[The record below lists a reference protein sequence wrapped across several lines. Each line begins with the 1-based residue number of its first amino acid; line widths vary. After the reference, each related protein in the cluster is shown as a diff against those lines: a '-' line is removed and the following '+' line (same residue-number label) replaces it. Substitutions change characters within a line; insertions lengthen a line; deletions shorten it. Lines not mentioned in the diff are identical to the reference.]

1 MTYSIHDFPSD
12 LGQTLAE
19 LRNAAGKTQTD
30 IAGNLKIDQSRVSR
44 IEKGTVTPTQSE
56 IDGYLSA
63 IGTDDAKAYHEF
75 LKLRWIHLN
84 RPSFR
89 HPQREELCKA
99 ETSLQ
104 KLENFKS
111 QSKVLKQ
118 QLNEAQL
125 YGDTLLREA
134 KYLSELNH
142 SLAFVGKV
150 GIGKT
155 TAICKLTG
163 LVNPQEPRFNR
174 KSVLATGKGRTTAC
188 EVHIRPRNKFGLV
201 VHPFSEDEINKVIED
216 FWAVWKNSTEEDAE
230 NKRTDVSW
238 EIERALR
245 NMTKLVSENEESD
258 DPLVDLVKECENLAT
273 FRTEIFELLK
283 LSEKKQQEFWFDET
297 SEQTNRENIQK
308 KFKDINYSLDNELPL
323 PQRIDVFVPDN
334 FFQFSPYEL
343 ELVDTRGV
351 DVEGTAKGTVIR
363 QDLIDYLDDPRTL
376 TVLCCKFDDAPGDL
390 IYSLID
396 KLSETREEAFKER
409 VIILILPHNDDA
421 LETTDNAGNE
431 IETEEEAYKQKHSEV
446 QRKLRKLQQKS
457 NEVLKM
463 PIFFFNAS
471 SEGSVQVAELLNKPL
486 ETLRLTHVKPLL
498 EAVDALDVLIKDIE
512 EKNAREARKN
522 VIAALKIFLEQ
533 NPKLPLSARKVE
545 EEYLMEEMSKAH
557 PRKVLATVRRCGSL
571 DSLNVYVLLSNGAR
585 NIAWY
590 SSNKPFFELMG
601 ITNNLLG
608 NSDLKPA
615 HNFLRQI
622 KTNWSVWREDF
633 IKYAEQTGK
642 QVFQFQLEYYF
653 SWAECAAMYGQGGK
667 FRDRVTE
674 KLEQWFNAPEQQH
687 LHDLLKNR
695 IEKAWQ
701 EKVLEQLSNLTDED
715 IEAE

>member
-1 MTYSIHDFPSD
+1 MTHSIHDFPSD

-63 IGTDDAKAYHEF
+63 IGTEDAKAYHEF

-163 LVNPQEPRFNR
+163 LVNPQEPKFNR

-201 VHPFSEDEINKVIED
+201 VHPCSEDEINKVIED

-245 NMTKLVSENEESD
+245 NRIKSVSENKESE
-258 DPLVDLVKECENLAT
+258 DPLGDIVKECENLAT
-273 FRTEIFELLK
+273 FRTEIFELLE
-283 LSEKKQQEFWFDET
+283 LSERKQQEFWFDET
-297 SEQTNRENIQK
+297 SEQTNRENLQK

-323 PQRIDVFVPDN
+323 PQRIDVFVPDKI
-334 FFQFSPYEL
+334 FQFSPYEL

-363 QDLIDYLDDPRTL
+363 EDLIDYLHDPRTL

-431 IETEEEAYKQKHSEV
+431 IETEEEAYKQKQSEV

-457 NEVLKM
+457 NKELKM

-471 SEGSVQVAELLNKPL
+471 SEVPVQVEELLNKPL

-512 EKNAREARKN
+512 EKNAREARKK
-522 VIAALKIFLEQ
+522 VIAALNIFLEQ
-533 NPKLPLSARKVE
+533 NPQLPFLEQRVD
-545 EEYLMEEMSKAH
+545 EYLMKEMSQAH
-557 PRKVLATVRRCGSL
+557 PRKVLATVRRGGSL
-571 DSLNVYVLLSNGAR
+571 DSLNVYVILSNGAR
-585 NIAWY
+585 NIAWH
-590 SSNKPFFELMG
+590 SSKEPYYGLRG
-601 ITNNLLG
+601 IINNLLG
-608 NSDLKPA
+608 NYDLKPA
-615 HNFLRQI
+615 HNFLKQI
-622 KTNWSVWREDF
+622 NANWSVWREDF
-633 IKYAEQTGK
+633 LKYAEQTGK
-642 QVFQFQLEYYF
+642 QVFQFQLEYSF
-653 SWAECAAMYGQGGK
+653 NWAECAAMYGQGGQ
-667 FRDRVTE
+667 FRKRVIS
-674 KLEQWFNAPEQQH
+674 KLEQWFEDSEQEH

>member
-1 MTYSIHDFPSD
+1 MIDSIHDFPSD

-63 IGTDDAKAYHEF
+63 IETDDAKAYHEF

-134 KYLSELNH
+134 KYLSDLNH

-201 VHPFSEDEINKVIED
+201 VHPFSEDEINKVIQD
-216 FWAVWKNSTEEDAE
+216 FWAVWKNSNEEDAE
-230 NKRTDVSW
+230 NEKTDVSW

-245 NMTKLVSENEESD
+245 NMTKLVSENEESE
-258 DPLVDLVKECENLAT
+258 DPLVDILKQCENVAT

-283 LSEKKQQEFWFDET
+283 LSERKQQEFWFDET
-297 SEQTNRENIQK
+297 SEQTNRENLQK

-323 PQRIDVFVPDN
+323 PQRIDVFVPDKI
-334 FFQFSPYEL
+334 FLFSPYEL

-431 IETEEEAYKQKHSEV
+431 IETEEEAYKQKQSEV

-457 NEVLKM
+457 NKELKM

-471 SEGSVQVAELLNKPL
+471 SEVPVQVEELLNKPL

-512 EKNAREARKN
+512 EKNAREARKK
-522 VIAALKIFLEQ
+522 VIAALNIFLEQ
-533 NPKLPLSARKVE
+533 NPQLPLLEQRVD
-545 EEYLMEEMSKAH
+545 EYLMKEMSKAH
-557 PRKVLATVRRCGSL
+557 PRKVLATVRRGGSL
-571 DSLNVYVLLSNGAR
+571 DSLNVYVILSNGVR
-585 NIAWY
+585 NIAWH
-590 SSNKPFFELMG
+590 SSKEPYYGLRG
-601 ITNNLLG
+601 IINNLLG

-615 HNFLRQI
+615 HNFLKQI
-622 KTNWSVWREDF
+622 NANWSVWREDF
-633 IKYAEQTGK
+633 LKYAEQTGK
-642 QVFQFQLEYYF
+642 QVFQFQLEYDF
-653 SWAECAAMYGQGGK
+653 NWAECAAMYGQGGQ
-667 FRDRVTE
+667 FRKRVIS
-674 KLEQWFNAPEQQH
+674 KLEQWFQDSEQEH
-687 LHDLLKNR
+687 LHDLLNHR
-695 IEKAWQ
+695 LENAWQ

>member
-1 MTYSIHDFPSD
+1 MTHSIHDFPSD

-99 ETSLQ
+99 ESSLQ

-163 LVNPQEPRFNR
+163 LVNPQEPKFNR

-201 VHPFSEDEINKVIED
+201 VHPCSEDEINKVIED

-245 NMTKLVSENEESD
+245 NMIKSVSENKESE
-258 DPLVDLVKECENLAT
+258 DPLGDIVKECENLAT
-273 FRTEIFELLK
+273 FRTEIFELLE
-283 LSEKKQQEFWFDET
+283 LSERKQQEFWFDET
-297 SEQTNRENIQK
+297 SEQTNRENLQK

-323 PQRIDVFVPDN
+323 PQRIDVFVPDKI
-334 FFQFSPYEL
+334 FQFSPYEL

-396 KLSETREEAFKER
+396 KLSKTREEAFKER

-431 IETEEEAYKQKHSEV
+431 IETEEEAYKQKQSEV

-457 NEVLKM
+457 NKELKM

-471 SEGSVQVAELLNKPL
+471 SEVPVQVEELLNKPL

-512 EKNAREARKN
+512 EKNAREARKK
-522 VIAALKIFLEQ
+522 VIAALNIFLEQ
-533 NPKLPLSARKVE
+533 NPQLPLLEQRVD
-545 EEYLMEEMSKAH
+545 EYLMEEMSKAH
-557 PRKVLATVRRCGSL
+557 PRKVLATVRRGGSL
-571 DSLNVYVLLSNGAR
+571 DSLNVYVILSNGVR
-585 NIAWY
+585 NIAWH
-590 SSNKPFFELMG
+590 SSKEPYYGLRG
-601 ITNNLLG
+601 IINNLLG

-615 HNFLRQI
+615 HNFLKQI
-622 KTNWSVWREDF
+622 NANWSVWREDF
-633 IKYAEQTGK
+633 LKYAEQTGK
-642 QVFQFQLEYYF
+642 QVFQFQLEYDF
-653 SWAECAAMYGQGGK
+653 NWAECAAMYGQGGQ
-667 FRDRVTE
+667 FRKRVIS
-674 KLEQWFNAPEQQH
+674 KLEQWFEDSEQEH
-687 LHDLLKNR
+687 LHDLLNNR
-695 IEKAWQ
+695 LENAWQ

>member
-1 MTYSIHDFPSD
+1 MTHSIHDFPSD

-63 IGTDDAKAYHEF
+63 IGTEDAKAYHEF

-163 LVNPQEPRFNR
+163 LVNPQEPKFNR

-201 VHPFSEDEINKVIED
+201 VHPCSEDEINKVIED

-245 NMTKLVSENEESD
+245 NRIKSVSENKESE
-258 DPLVDLVKECENLAT
+258 DPLGDIVKECENLAT
-273 FRTEIFELLK
+273 FRTEIFELLE
-283 LSEKKQQEFWFDET
+283 LSERKQQEFWFDET
-297 SEQTNRENIQK
+297 SEQTNRENLQK

-323 PQRIDVFVPDN
+323 PQRIDVFVPDKI
-334 FFQFSPYEL
+334 FQFSPYEL

-363 QDLIDYLDDPRTL
+363 EDLIDYLHDPRTL

-431 IETEEEAYKQKHSEV
+431 IETEEEAYKQKQSEV

-457 NEVLKM
+457 NKELKM

-471 SEGSVQVAELLNKPL
+471 SEVPVQVEELLNKPL

-512 EKNAREARKN
+512 EKNAREARKK
-522 VIAALKIFLEQ
+522 VIAALNIFLEQ
-533 NPKLPLSARKVE
+533 NPQLPLLEQRVD
-545 EEYLMEEMSKAH
+545 EYLMKEMSQAH
-557 PRKVLATVRRCGSL
+557 PRKVLATVRRGGSL
-571 DSLNVYVLLSNGAR
+571 DSLNVYVILSNGAR
-585 NIAWY
+585 NIAWH
-590 SSNKPFFELMG
+590 SSKEPYYGLRG
-601 ITNNLLG
+601 IINNLLG
-608 NSDLKPA
+608 NYDLKPA
-615 HNFLRQI
+615 HNFLKQI
-622 KTNWSVWREDF
+622 NANWSVWREDF
-633 IKYAEQTGK
+633 LKYAEQTGK
-642 QVFQFQLEYYF
+642 QVFQFQLEYSF
-653 SWAECAAMYGQGGK
+653 NWAECAAMYGQGGQ
-667 FRDRVTE
+667 FRKRVIS
-674 KLEQWFNAPEQQH
+674 KLEQWFEDSEQEH

>member
-1 MTYSIHDFPSD
+1 MIDSIHDFPSD

-63 IGTDDAKAYHEF
+63 IETDDAKAYHEF

-134 KYLSELNH
+134 KYLSDLNH

-163 LVNPQEPRFNR
+163 LVNPQEPKFNR

-201 VHPFSEDEINKVIED
+201 VHPFSEDEINKVIQD
-216 FWAVWKNSTEEDAE
+216 FWAVWKNSNEEDAE
-230 NKRTDVSW
+230 NEKTDVSW

-245 NMTKLVSENEESD
+245 NMTKLVSENEESE
-258 DPLVDLVKECENLAT
+258 DPLVDLLKQCENVAT

-283 LSEKKQQEFWFDET
+283 LSERKQQEFWFDET
-297 SEQTNRENIQK
+297 SEQTNRENLQK

-323 PQRIDVFVPDN
+323 PQRIDVFVPDKI
-334 FFQFSPYEL
+334 FQFSPYEL

-431 IETEEEAYKQKHSEV
+431 IETEEEAYKQKQSEV

-457 NEVLKM
+457 NKELKM

-471 SEGSVQVAELLNKPL
+471 SEVPVQVEELLNKPL

-512 EKNAREARKN
+512 EKNAREARKK
-522 VIAALKIFLEQ
+522 VIAALNIFLEQ
-533 NPKLPLSARKVE
+533 NPQLPLLEQRVD
-545 EEYLMEEMSKAH
+545 EYLMKEMSKAH
-557 PRKVLATVRRCGSL
+557 PRKVLATVRRGGSL
-571 DSLNVYVLLSNGAR
+571 DSLNVYVILSNGAR
-585 NIAWY
+585 NIAWH
-590 SSNKPFFELMG
+590 SSKEPYYGLRG
-601 ITNNLLG
+601 IINNLLG

-615 HNFLRQI
+615 HNFLKQI
-622 KTNWSVWREDF
+622 NANWSVWREDF
-633 IKYAEQTGK
+633 LKYAEQTGK

-653 SWAECAAMYGQGGK
+653 NWAECAAMYGQGGQ
-667 FRDRVTE
+667 FRKRVIS
-674 KLEQWFNAPEQQH
+674 KLEQWFEDSEQEH
-687 LHDLLKNR
+687 LHELLNNR
-695 IEKAWQ
+695 LENAWQ